1 MEKAHRKW
9 IDLHL
14 HLDGS
19 LSLATVKELADM
31 QKIVIPETEDEIRK
45 KLTVSEDCRNLNEY
59 LDKFAFPCS
68 LLQTR
73 EGITTAVYR
82 LQEELKHQLL
92 YAEIRFAPQKHC
104 EKGLSQEEVVE
115 AALEG
120 LNRSDFPANLILCCM
135 RGENN
140 DSENKKTVEVAAR
153 YRNQGV
159 CAIDLAGAEA
169 LYPTERYEGLFFYA
183 KQLGIPYTIHAGEA
197 DGPESVRKALSFGA
211 NRIGHG
217 VRSLEDPE
225 LIEYLAK
232 TGIPLE
238 LCPTSNLNTAIYPD
252 IHCFPLRELMDA
264 GVVVTI
270 NTDNMS
276 VSGTTME
283 KEMNKLRGAFDLTEG
298 EEEKFVE
305 NGVRVSFA
313 SDRQKKILKKMKK
326 GVDKS

>member
-1 MEKAHRKW
+1 MGKAHRKW

-19 LSLATVKELADM
+19 LSLETVKELAE
-31 QKIVIPETEDEIRK
+31 QQRIAIPEKDSEILE
-45 KLTVSEDCRNLNEY
+45 KLTVSENCQNLNEY
-59 LDKFAFPCS
+59 LNKFAFPCS
-68 LLQTR
+68 LLQTK

-82 LQEELKHQLL
+82 LQEELRQQLL

-115 AALEG
+115 AAIEG

-153 YRNQGV
+153 YKNQGV

-169 LYPTERYEGLFFYA
+169 LYPTERYEGLFAYA

-197 DGPESVRKALSFGA
+197 DGPDSVWKALSFGA

-217 VRSLEDPE
+217 VRSLEDPK

-252 IHCFPLRELMDA
+252 IHCYPLRELMDA

-283 KEMNKLRGAFDLTEG
+283 KEMNKLRVAFDLTEE
-298 EEEKFVE
+298 EEEKLVE

-313 SDRQKKILKKMKK
+313 SDRQKKILKKMK
-326 GVDKS
+326 